1 MKTSDKYVMH
11 SRLIII
17 FILLLAKS
25 FSLSAQS
32 SGSTLS
38 FLLNKGAGQ
47 LTNTTI
53 VNDENFTN
61 RDSIDI
67 NNIHSNQE
75 VLYSNNK
82 AYVLFKGTGKVF
94 EVDSLLNITK
104 IDNTIYGGHS
114 FGATNFIYNDTIYSI
129 GGYGFW
135 NLNGAIRYLNKITRE
150 WDVIRINKDIAFANG
165 INANSYLDKINGKL
179 YLLYNQGHPE
189 YVESKFEEAEK
200 CFLAILDLKTKK
212 WIETNYLI
220 NPQLAKAFGDL
231 SFVQIIGDKI
241 LANSKYINRP
251 LLIDIPNNHIQEVKE
266 AKYTEWIQLKSQID
280 KGAII
285 NINDTVYL
293 INKDT
298 VYTFNISNSDL
309 KPLPIHIYEPIK
321 ESIST
326 NTIVYIFFSII
337 IILLLGALFYN
348 INKLNTEQRKNKDEG
363 EEIAG
368 SEKRS
373 MNEFYVGLSEIEKQT
388 IELIIKNTWNG
399 LTTSVNQ
406 INKILGTERK
416 TGKVQNNIRGDII
429 LELNNKF
436 KAYTLLNDNIVERK
450 KSEFDKRHI
459 EYFISDNLITKF
471 PKKLFD

>member
-1 MKTSDKYVMH
+1 MKTSDKYVLH

-32 SGSTLS
+32 SGSTLP

-67 NNIHSNQE
+67 KNLHANQE

-82 AYVLFKGTGKVF
+82 AYILFKGTGKVF
-94 EVDSLLNITK
+94 EVDSLLNVTK

-114 FGATNFIYNDTIYSI
+114 FAATNFIYNDTIYSI

-135 NLNGAIRYLNKITRE
+135 NLNGAIRYLNKTTRE
-150 WDVIRINKDIAFANG
+150 WDVIRINKDISFANG

-220 NPQLAKAFGDL
+220 NPQLAKAFSDL

-309 KPLPIHIYEPIK
+309 KPLSINIYEPIK

-348 INKLNTEQRKNKDEG
+348 VNKLNTEQRKNKVEG

-373 MNEFYVGLSEIEKQT
+373 MNEFYIGLSEIEKQT
-388 IELIIKNTWNG
+388 IELIVKNTWNG

>member
-1 MKTSDKYVMH
+1 MKTSDKYVLH

-17 FILLLAKS
+17 FILLLAKL

-47 LTNTTI
+47 LTNITI

-75 VLYSNNK
+75 ILNSNNK
-82 AYVLFKGTGKVF
+82 AYILIKGTGRVF
-94 EVDSLLNITK
+94 EVDSLLNVTK

-165 INANSYLDKINGKL
+165 INANSYLDKKNGKL

-220 NPQLAKAFGDL
+220 NPQLAKAFSDL

-293 INKDT
+293 INKDN

-309 KPLPIHIYEPIK
+309 KALSIHIYEPIK

-388 IELIIKNTWNG
+388 IELIVKNTWNG

>member
-1 MKTSDKYVMH
+1 MNTLNKYLFH

-17 FILLLAKS
+17 IILLLTKS
-25 FSLSAQS
+25 FNVSAQS
-32 SGSTLS
+32 TSTTLS
-38 FLLNKGAGQ
+38 FLLNKGTNQ
-47 LTNTTI
+47 LTNTTV

-75 VLYSNNK
+75 ILYSNKK
-82 AYVLFKGTGKVF
+82 AYILIKGTGKVF

-135 NLNGAIRYLNKITRE
+135 NLNGAVRYLNKTTRE
-150 WDVIRINKDIAFANG
+150 WDVIRVNRDIPFANG

-189 YVESKFEEAEK
+189 YIESKFEEASK
-200 CFLAILDLKTKK
+200 CFLAILNLKTKK

-231 SFVQIIGDKI
+231 SFIQIIGNKI

-251 LLIDIPNNHIQEVKE
+251 LLIDIPNNRIQEVKE
-266 AKYTEWIQLKSQID
+266 SKYTEWIQLRSKID

-298 VYTFNISNSDL
+298 TYTFNISNSDL
-309 KPLPIHIYEPIK
+309 KPLSIHIFEPIK
-321 ESIST
+321 ETLST
-326 NTIVYIFFSII
+326 NTILLISLSII
-337 IILLLGALFYN
+337 IVFLLVALFYN
-348 INKLNTEQRKNKDEG
+348 LYKLNIQKRGNIIEGDEMV
-363 EEIAG
+363 G

-373 MNEFYVGLSEIEKQT
+373 MHEFYIGLSEIEKQT
-388 IELIIKNTWNG
+388 LELIVKNSWNG

-436 KAYTLLNDNIVERK
+436 KVYTLLNDNVVERK